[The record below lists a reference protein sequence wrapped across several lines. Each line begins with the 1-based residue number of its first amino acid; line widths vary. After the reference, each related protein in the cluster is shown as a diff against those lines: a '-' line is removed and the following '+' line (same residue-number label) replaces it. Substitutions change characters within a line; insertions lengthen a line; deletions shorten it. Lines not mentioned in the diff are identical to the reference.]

1 MPTNIKLGKAQLSKM
16 IRSGGFLCNMLDN
29 LGKKVIT
36 DLAILLVRDNL
47 PGLVTNL
54 ASSECN
60 KCKK

>member
-1 MPTNIKLGKAQLSKM
+1 M
-16 IRSGGFLCNMLDN
+16 IRSGRFLCNMLDN

-47 PGLVTNL
+47 PWLVTNL

-60 KCKK
+60 KCNK